1 MKDLN
6 SAFQTLT
13 GKAATDKQLQDLYR
27 VKETLGIRDHDAL
40 WEVMIAL
47 QYHLHLYKEV
57 PENIQNRSDEITQR
71 LEDTSTKVCNDFE
84 QACLAAARENLTLIQ
99 KRTKEFETQSQ
110 KNITAGARDA
120 VLGVARDVSIKEKSK
135 WITIAATTCGIAS
148 LALVGLG
155 FWLGNMKGFDN
166 AVNAK
171 VKYHWSGTKAGQEAF
186 QLYKAGSIHA
196 LATCSVKGWKEK
208 GDTCYPA
215 AVEEGKVFNN
225 YGYNMRE

>member
-57 PENIQNRSDEITQR
+57 PKNIQNRSDEITQR
-71 LEDTSTKVCNDFE
+71 LEDTSTRVCNDFE
-84 QACLAAARENLTLIQ
+84 QACLTGARETLTLIQ
-99 KRTKEFETQSQ
+99 KRTKEYEAQSQ
-110 KNITAGARDA
+110 ENITAGARKA
-120 VLGVARDVSIKEKSK
+120 VLGVARDVSTKEKSK

-155 FWLGNMKGFDN
+155 FWLGSIKGYDN
-166 AVNAK
+166 AANDK
-171 VKYHWSGTKAGQEAF
+171 VKYHWSSTKAGQEAF

-208 GDTCYPA
+208 GDACYPEA
-215 AVEEGKVFNN
+215 AKEGKVFNN